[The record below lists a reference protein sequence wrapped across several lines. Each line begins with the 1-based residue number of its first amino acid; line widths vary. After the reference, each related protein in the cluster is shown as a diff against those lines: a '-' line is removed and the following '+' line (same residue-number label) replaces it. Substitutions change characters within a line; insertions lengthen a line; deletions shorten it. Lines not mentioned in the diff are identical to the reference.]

1 MRHAA
6 VLTGLLGATMVA
18 SLLVAVAPSVPRAAA
33 GQAGRAGTAAG
44 RLRVVEYRGVRVP
57 VPAGWEVH
65 WLDRD
70 PTRCVRFDRHAVYL
84 GRPGPQPD
92 CPARAVGRTEALH
105 IAPDDTA
112 RDDTAPDDTAPD
124 DTAPNDTRPG
134 DTAPDARQRRTGAVR
149 PDRLA
154 RFAVPRG
161 PAHETLLR
169 LPEAG
174 VRIHGTYGDD
184 PEELERLLRGTLLTP
199 FWTRAHH
206 PRVPGTA
213 ADDPP
218 PGGFV
223 PSLLEEVLPW
233 LQPSG
238 PEPTVPRS
246 DEPRPRKPRAH
257 KPRPHKPRGHK
268 PRPRKPRKRWVRAKG
283 FDTCTAPSLAAMAA
297 WRRSYKV
304 ANMYIGGAAR
314 ACAQPNLNRAWVR
327 GVRRMGYRLIPTYV
341 GLQAPC
347 TRYRQ
352 RFAPEDAAEEGRAAA
367 RDAVRRARALGIPR
381 RNPVYY
387 DMEVYDHRRAWC
399 SEAVLTFLHH
409 WTKTMRKLGYVPGF
423 YSSAGSGVRD
433 VGGARGMA
441 KPKAVWFAHWDG
453 RTDPYDCPYMPGH
466 WWPPH
471 NRIKQYRGGHR
482 ETHGGV
488 TINVDSNMVDGRVY

>member
-18 SLLVAVAPSVPRAAA
+18 SLLVAAAPSVPRAEA

-105 IAPDDTA
+105 VAPV
-112 RDDTAPDDTAPD
+112 
-124 DTAPNDTRPG
+124 

-154 RFAVPRG
+154 RFTVPRDS
-161 PAHETLLR
+161 AHEALLR

-174 VRIHGTYGDD
+174 VRIHATYGDD
-184 PEELERLLRGTLLTP
+184 PEGLERILRGTLLTP
-199 FWTRAHH
+199 FWTRAYRPH
-206 PRVPGTA
+206 VPGTA

-246 DEPRPRKPRAH
+246 DEPRPRKPRA
-257 KPRPHKPRGHK
+257 HKPRGHK

-327 GVRRMGYRLIPTYV
+327 RVRKMGYRLIPTYV

-347 TRYRQ
+347 TRFRQ
-352 RFAPEDAAEEGRAAA
+352 RFAPEDAAEEGRSAA

-381 RNPVYY
+381 RNPVYF
-387 DMEVYDHRRAWC
+387 DMEVYDHRRTWC
-399 SEAVLTFLHH
+399 SQAVLTFLHH

-433 VGGARGMA
+433 VGSARGMA
-441 KPKAVWFAHWDG
+441 KPKVVWFAHWDG
-453 RTDPYDCPYMPGH
+453 KTDPYDCPYMSGR

-488 TINVDSNMVDGRVY
+488 TINVDNNMVDGRVY

>member
-18 SLLVAVAPSVPRAAA
+18 SLVAAVGPSVPRAEA
-33 GQAGRAGTAAG
+33 GQAGAAG

-70 PTRCVRFDRHAVYL
+70 PTRCVRFDRHAIYL

-105 IAPDDTA
+105 VAPVDA
-112 RDDTAPDDTAPD
+112 
-124 DTAPNDTRPG
+124 G
-134 DTAPDARQRRTGAVR
+134 PDARQRRTRALR
-149 PDRLA
+149 PDHLA
-154 RFAVPRG
+154 RYSVPRD
-161 PAHETLLR
+161 PDHEALLR

-174 VRIHGTYGDD
+174 VRIHGTYGAD
-184 PEELERLLRGTLLTP
+184 PAELERVLRGTLLTP
-199 FWTRAHH
+199 AWARAH
-206 PRVPGTA
+206 RARGPGA
-213 ADDPP
+213 AAADPP
-218 PGGFV
+218 PDDFV
-223 PSLLEEVLPW
+223 PSLLDELLPW
-233 LQPSG
+233 LQPST
-238 PEPTVPRS
+238 PEPTVPRA
-246 DEPRPRKPRAH
+246 DQPRPRKPRAH
-257 KPRPHKPRGHK
+257 KPRAHKPRGHK
-268 PRPRKPRKRWVRAKG
+268 PRKRWVRGKG

-327 GVRRMGYRLIPTYV
+327 NVRRMGYRLIPTYV

-352 RFAPEDAAEEGRAAA
+352 RFAPEDAAEEGRLAA

-381 RNPVYY
+381 RNPVYF

-399 SEAVLTFLHH
+399 SDAVLNFLHN
-409 WTKTMRKLGYVPGF
+409 WTRTMRRLGYVPGF
-423 YSSAGSGVRD
+423 YSSAGSGIRD
-433 VGGARGMA
+433 VGSARGMS

-453 RTDPYDCPYMPGH
+453 RTDPYDCPYMPRH

-488 TINVDSNMVDGRVY
+488 TINIDSNMVDGRVY